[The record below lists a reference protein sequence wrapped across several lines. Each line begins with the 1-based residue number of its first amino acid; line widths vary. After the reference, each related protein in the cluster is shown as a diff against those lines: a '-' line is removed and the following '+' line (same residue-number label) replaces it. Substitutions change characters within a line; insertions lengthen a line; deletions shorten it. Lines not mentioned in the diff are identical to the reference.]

1 MLKVI
6 IKKWQANDNVETLR
20 NTDNNNIT
28 SYEHS
33 KQGRLP
39 YVTYLQEG
47 YESGK
52 LIVIGNGSEIEKN
65 RRKRATTRYQN
76 APLEEGTEYALFVR
90 VFYNDLEVSDNI
102 CKTDLFNIC
111 VMTRE
116 NVPEYILQN
125 AKISCLNPGKKE

>member
-1 MLKVI
+1 M
-6 IKKWQANDNVETLR
+6 
-20 NTDNNNIT
+20 
-28 SYEHS
+28 
-33 KQGRLP
+33 
-39 YVTYLQEG
+39 QEG

-111 VMTRE
+111 VTTRE
-116 NVPEYILQN
+116 NVREYRLPN
-125 AKISCLNPGKKE
+125 AKIGCLNPGKKE

>member
-20 NTDNNNIT
+20 NTNNNNIT
-28 SYEHS
+28 SYEQS

-90 VFYNDLEVSDNI
+90 VFYNDLEVSDSI

-111 VMTRE
+111 VTTVEAIVNIFGQMRKQ
-116 NVPEYILQN
+116 VI
-125 AKISCLNPGKKE
+125 